1 MMSDLLAGLRRLV
14 HAFVGRMSPG
24 ELAVGFTVGMIIG
37 VMPKTNLIALSLCV
51 VLFSLRCNKA
61 LGLVAAVAFS
71 FVGPA
76 LDPFAHRLGLVVL
89 SIHSLQGTYASVL
102 NWPLGPWFGFNN
114 TVVAGTFLLGLYVA
128 YPAFWLSR
136 LLFSVTRSLFTPRM
150 EIKTEVEREIQLGA
164 AA

>member
-1 MMSDLLAGLRRLV
+1 MFSDLFAVVRRLTQ
-14 HAFVGRMSPG
+14 AFVGRMSPG
-24 ELAVGFTVGMIIG
+24 ELAAGFTIGMIIG

-51 VLFSLRCNKA
+51 VLFSLRCNRA

-71 FVGPA
+71 FVGPS
-76 LDPFAHRLGLVVL
+76 LDPFAHRLGLMVL
-89 SIHSLQGTYASVL
+89 SVHSLQGTYASML
-102 NWPLGPWFGFNN
+102 NLPLGPWLGFNN

-136 LLFSVTRSLFTPRM
+136 LFFSVTRSMFTRQA
-150 EIKTEVEREIQLGA
+150 EIQVEVEPDVRLGA

>member
-1 MMSDLLAGLRRLV
+1 MISDLFRALRRLV
-14 HAFVGRMSPG
+14 QAFIGYLSPS
-24 ELAVGFTVGMIIG
+24 ELAVGFTIGMIIG

-61 LGLVAAVAFS
+61 LGLIAAVAFS
-71 FVGPA
+71 FVGPS

-102 NWPLGPWFGFNN
+102 NWPLGPWLGFNN

-136 LLFSVTRSLFTPRM
+136 LFFSITRSLFTPHV
-150 EIKTEVEREIQLGA
+150 ETQPEAEPEVRLGA